1 MQALERHLPAGVT
14 ARYDEHYDVMDED
27 AYLDV
32 FYPSN
37 VANIGRSLS
46 RAHDDIFAHG
56 FPSEPVAPP
65 RVLP

>member
-46 RAHDDIFAHG
+46 SVVWIQGAHG
-56 FPSEPVAPP
+56 FREVRNMS
-65 RVLP
+65 RTT